1 MNWFSRAGRGVMGK
15 VIAEC
20 SLAELVEDPLV
31 GLLMKCDGVD
41 RRSVELLFERV
52 ARERARDLEGNRSR
66 LPDAEGTRC
75 SAC

>member
-1 MNWFSRAGRGVMGK
+1 MGK

-31 GLLMKCDGVD
+31 GLLMKSDGVD

>member
-1 MNWFSRAGRGVMGK
+1 MGK

-31 GLLMKCDGVD
+31 GLLMKSDGVD

-52 ARERARDLEGNRSR
+52 SRERARDLEANRSR
-66 LPDAEGTRC
+66 LPDVEGTRC

>member
-1 MNWFSRAGRGVMGK
+1 MGK

-20 SLAELVEDPLV
+20 SLADLVESPVEDPLV
-31 GLLMKCDGVD
+31 GLLMKSDCVD

-52 ARERARDLEGNRSR
+52 AWERAGDLEGNRSR
-66 LPDAEGTRC
+66 LPNEEGTRC

>member
-1 MNWFSRAGRGVMGK
+1 MGK

-31 GLLMKCDGVD
+31 DLLMKSDGVD

-66 LPDAEGTRC
+66 LPDKEGTRC

>member
-1 MNWFSRAGRGVMGK
+1 MGK

-31 GLLMKCDGVD
+31 GLLMKSDGVD

-66 LPDAEGTRC
+66 LPNEEGTRC